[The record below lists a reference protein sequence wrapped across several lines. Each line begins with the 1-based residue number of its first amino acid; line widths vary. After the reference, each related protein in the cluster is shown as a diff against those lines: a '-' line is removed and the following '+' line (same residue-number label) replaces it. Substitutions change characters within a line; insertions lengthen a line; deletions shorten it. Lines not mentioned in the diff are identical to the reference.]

1 MKTLL
6 RSEDTF
12 LQNIEPIRRLLNSQQ
27 TPEDLDPYRIRDML
41 QLMDYS
47 LDQYNPI
54 RAEVIRLIQNPEARR
69 GNLDIITLMSRGFG
83 GPTDSNALMT
93 IAAEI

>member
-6 RSEDTF
+6 ISEDTF
-12 LQNIEPIRRLLNSQQ
+12 LQNIEPIRRLLNSQPP
-27 TPEDLDPYRIRDML
+27 TPDFLYPYRIRDML

-47 LDQYNPI
+47 LEQYNPI
-54 RAEVIRLIQNPEARR
+54 RVEVIRLIQNQDTRR

-83 GPTDSNALMT
+83 GQ
-93 IAAEI
+93 